1 MGDLEQRNPRDVV
14 GRIYPECHSSRD
26 SKEGRGRRERGKA
39 ERISNTPQADADAN
53 SKPILRP
60 AGYGGQANSN
70 AVTHAS
76 DRRYQNTKQTRK
88 GTKKRFTAKQVEVG
102 EQEKRCL

>member
-1 MGDLEQRNPRDVV
+1 MDEAAHEDKRPKTPDLRLIWSSFAKATADFEFDGLGDLEQRNPRDVV

-53 SKPILRP
+53 SKQIRNP
-60 AGYGGQANSN
+60 N
-70 AVTHAS
+70 
-76 DRRYQNTKQTRK
+76 
-88 GTKKRFTAKQVEVG
+88 
-102 EQEKRCL
+102 